1 MNNFVRMSKLSNI
14 VGRSDYISNP
24 NRQENILAKSTSI
37 DWKPYQEYERTH
49 KKSSKAN
56 NEGRELIIALPN
68 NWSEFSEPE
77 LITKINE
84 LAQQLL
90 PQQEY
95 QWAVHWNKGHT
106 NLHTHIIF
114 SERNREYGNN
124 NDVWDRDIYL
134 TQDGKVARRK
144 SDRAVDK
151 NGNVKPPVHRK
162 VEPKDEG
169 KPKFSVKDTKFKSQ
183 KWLQQVKD
191 SVIDFYQKYGIT
203 ISEKEILH
211 QYHEGKGSES
221 LIIHTK
227 NKRIKAINKW
237 FKVYQSYGFEFP
249 KPHTKDFYD
258 MITTLQNPDTK
269 LGIKTAFSL
278 AVKKPKIMSFEPKTP
293 DMEYKL
299 QEKFKSEHIP
309 NWKNSANG
317 RIMFLSPDYH
327 RICEIIKAVSEK
339 QKPTIDLDHIIQLKN
354 DYVRKCCVYSYLQSA
369 YISTKAQEEYQKAKL
384 LVKEF
389 DATAKHFHSLNDEIK
404 VTINPFKKIK
414 LRSERDEVAEQL
426 EIKAN
431 SLQYALGITLVY
443 QGEEF
448 NSLTAT
454 KDHTTAIYGYTQHP
468 ISQKRSNAESE
479 IKRNQLIEKLKT
491 ENIDETSVKTALIAF
506 KTACKEIPVK
516 LYAEV
521 YNALQN
527 AKTPLFEFEVTGN
540 ISKGRITAN
549 YNIEKAIAIMK
560 PHNKTE
566 QEQEVKIENKRN
578 DYGFCR

>member
-1 MNNFVRMSKLSNI
+1 
-14 VGRSDYISNP
+14 
-24 NRQENILAKSTSI
+24 
-37 DWKPYQEYERTH
+37 
-49 KKSSKAN
+49 
-56 NEGRELIIALPN
+56 
-68 NWSEFSEPE
+68 
-77 LITKINE
+77 
-84 LAQQLL
+84 
-90 PQQEY
+90 
-95 QWAVHWNKGHT
+95 
-106 NLHTHIIF
+106 
-114 SERNREYGNN
+114 
-124 NDVWDRDIYL
+124 
-134 TQDGKVARRK
+134 
-144 SDRAVDK
+144 
-151 NGNVKPPVHRK
+151 
-162 VEPKDEG
+162 
-169 KPKFSVKDTKFKSQ
+169 
-183 KWLQQVKD
+183 
-191 SVIDFYQKYGIT
+191 
-203 ISEKEILH
+203 
-211 QYHEGKGSES
+211 
-221 LIIHTK
+221 
-227 NKRIKAINKW
+227 
-237 FKVYQSYGFEFP
+237 
-249 KPHTKDFYD
+249 